1 MRRKIVSLLALFLA
15 ASLLRRISRNS
26 GMTPDVLSRRAC
38 VPLPALMAAMNG
50 ERPLPA
56 KDYIR
61 VSMVSGVLAADVAF
75 EGR

>member
-1 MRRKIVSLLALFLA
+1 MLQTDPIVLA

-26 GMTPDVLSRRAC
+26 GMTPAELSRRAC

-50 ERPLPA
+50 EKPLPA
-56 KDYIR
+56 KDCIR
-61 VSMVSGVLAADVAF
+61 VSMASGLDPADVAF